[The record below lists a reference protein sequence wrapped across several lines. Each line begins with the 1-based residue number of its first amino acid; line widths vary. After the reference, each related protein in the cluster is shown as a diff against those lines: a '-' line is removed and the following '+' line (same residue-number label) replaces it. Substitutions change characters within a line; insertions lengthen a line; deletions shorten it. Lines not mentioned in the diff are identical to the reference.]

1 MSRPSYVATAGGFC
15 MAGSSR
21 PSAPVDTAAEAAVT
35 SITANNV
42 KPAKSAMNS
51 KPAAPVNLK

>member
-21 PSAPVDTAAEAAVT
+21 PATPVSTASTTSKPVAEAVQPILAT
-35 SITANNV
+35 QPKATTQRI
-42 KPAKSAMNS
+42 K
-51 KPAAPVNLK
+51 

>member
-21 PSAPVDTAAEAAVT
+21 PSAPVDAAVKAAVAST
-35 SITANNV
+35 VT
-42 KPAKSAMNS
+42 PS
-51 KPAAPVNLK
+51 KPAQVVSGNKPATSTSLK